1 MSAMPSIQ
9 EQEES
14 VCTLICLLICKHTVS
29 PPGII
34 GDFIRE
40 NASKMNETSLTFIRD
55 TIAHSTY
62 SQDARQPWMELKSV
76 IGDELYDRKEK
87 Q

>member
-1 MSAMPSIQ
+1 MTLPSFQ

-14 VCTLICLLICKHTVS
+14 VCTLICLLLVKHTTS

-40 NASKMNETSLTFIRD
+40 HVSKMSEMLLIFIRD
-55 TIAHSTY
+55 TIAHATY
-62 SQDARQPWMELKSV
+62 SQEARAPWMELKGV
-76 IGDELYDRKEK
+76 IGDELYERKYK
-87 Q
+87 